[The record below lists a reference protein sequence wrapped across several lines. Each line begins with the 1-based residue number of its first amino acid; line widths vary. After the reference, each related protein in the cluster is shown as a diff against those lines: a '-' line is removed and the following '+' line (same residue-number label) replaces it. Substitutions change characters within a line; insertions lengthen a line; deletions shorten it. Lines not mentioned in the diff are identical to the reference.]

1 MRLQSNMQGDKIHI
15 LSTGDIPAH
24 SNPFSENSR
33 IVLDI
38 FSFQK
43 IILKNSL
50 TLRQRVNELV
60 RLPYFAIFT
69 SANAVR
75 AVIGL
80 LNDNSPEWNCYC
92 VGEKSEELI
101 RKSMPHCIV
110 LATADLAGDLAKEL
124 VAARPSPLVFF
135 SGNLRR
141 EELPSQLD
149 KNNIPFEELVV
160 YETIYTATP
169 MKQHYQGIL
178 FFSPGAVNAYF
189 EANNP
194 DPDTVLFAIGP
205 TTESALHE
213 KTTNK
218 VLTTDRPDK
227 AALAKM
233 ALQYFE
239 AY

>member
-1 MRLQSNMQGDKIHI
+1 MQGDKIHI
-15 LSTGDIPAH
+15 LSTGDIPAF

-33 IVLDI
+33 IVLDV

-43 IILKNSL
+43 INLKESL
-50 TLRQRVNELV
+50 SLRQRVNELA

-75 AVIGL
+75 SVAGL
-80 LNDNSPEWNCYC
+80 LNDNLPEWKCFC
-92 VGEKSEELI
+92 VGEKSKKLI
-101 RKSMPHCIV
+101 VQSMPDCSV
-110 LATADLAGDLAKEL
+110 LATADLANDLSKEL
-124 VAARPSPLVFF
+124 VATRPSPLVFF

-141 EELPSQLD
+141 EELPLQLN

-160 YETIYTATP
+160 YETIYTAVP
-169 MKQHYQGIL
+169 IKQHYLGIL

-189 EANNP
+189 EANKPHPN
-194 DPDTVLFAIGP
+194 TVLFAIGP

-213 KTTNK
+213 KTNNK

-227 AALAKM
+227 AALVKL
-233 ALQYFE
+233 ALEYFE

>member
-1 MRLQSNMQGDKIHI
+1 MQGDKIHI
-15 LSTGDIPAH
+15 LSTGDIPAYN
-24 SNPFSENSR
+24 NPFTENSR
-33 IVLDI
+33 IVLDV

-43 IILKNSL
+43 INLKKSL
-50 TLRQRVNELV
+50 NLRQRVNELA

-75 AVIGL
+75 AVTGL
-80 LNDNSPEWNCYC
+80 LDDNSPEWKCFC
-92 VGEKSEELI
+92 VGEKSKALI
-101 RKSMPHCIV
+101 TQSMPYCRV
-110 LATADLAGDLAKEL
+110 LATADLAGDLGKEL

-141 EELPSQLD
+141 EELPSQLTD
-149 KNNIPFEELVV
+149 NNIPFEELVV

-189 EANNP
+189 EANKP
-194 DPDTVLFAIGP
+194 DPNTVLFAIGP

-213 KTTNK
+213 KTNNK